1 MSNCRSQIRNL
12 RITGYLADGGWA
24 TEVLVVIDDGQVSD
38 GRDSYLAMGGN
49 PESIKPTAASF
60 LQLTIA

>member
-1 MSNCRSQIRNL
+1 L